1 MFFIVRVTAGQER
14 IVADTLATKA
24 EKLQLNILSIGVFDE
39 LKGYVVVEAEDEP
52 SVRMLVSKE
61 RNVKGFIQKP
71 LSDEEIDKILQE
83 KIKKIEIEKDDIVEL
98 ISGPFKGYKGRVIKV
113 DKEKGEITVELME
126 IAVPIPVNAPLE
138 IVRLERKKE
147 R

>member
-71 LSDEEIDKILQE
+71 LSDDEIDKILQE

>member
-14 IVADTLATKA
+14 IVADTLASKA
-24 EKLQLNILSIGVFDE
+24 EKLKLNILSIGVFEE

-61 RNVKGFIQKP
+61 KNVKGYIPKP
-71 LSDEEIDKILQE
+71 LSEEEIDRILQE

-113 DKEKGEITVELME
+113 DKEKDEITVELME

-138 IVRLERKKE
+138 SVRLERKRE